1 MNKKTFMIQAVLS
14 ACCIITSCSSDTVN
28 GDNEY
33 FTHGQITY
41 VQEDENKIFFFDNQN
56 GTAMVTY
63 NRKYPIQLNDNNQA
77 KLTTYVG
84 EVTIPAIFTVEG
96 KTYLVTSVDEKA
108 FANNTMLTKLTLPE
122 TITVFGQGSFT
133 NCSAM
138 TDINIPAIIQE
149 IPSACFAQCKKMA
162 TFTLPQQVKTI
173 GPLAFANCANAKTIE
188 LNEGITSIG
197 NRAFLGCT
205 SLTEMTLPSTVNQI
219 GENAFL
225 KASKL
230 TKIHIKATTPPVLTD
245 SLGDYI
251 SEATLFVPTGSKSA
265 YNADKLWS
273 KFKTIEEE

>member
-1 MNKKTFMIQAVLS
+1 MNKKTFIIQAVLC
-14 ACCIITSCSSDTVN
+14 ACCFITSCSNDTVN

-33 FTHGQITY
+33 FTRGQITY

-149 IPSACFAQCKKMA
+149 IPSA
-162 TFTLPQQVKTI
+162 
-173 GPLAFANCANAKTIE
+173 
-188 LNEGITSIG
+188 
-197 NRAFLGCT
+197 
-205 SLTEMTLPSTVNQI
+205 
-219 GENAFL
+219 
-225 KASKL
+225 
-230 TKIHIKATTPPVLTD
+230 
-245 SLGDYI
+245 
-251 SEATLFVPTGSKSA
+251 
-265 YNADKLWS
+265 
-273 KFKTIEEE
+273 

>member
-41 VQEDENKIFFFDNQN
+41 VQEDESKIFFFDNQD

-77 KLTTYVG
+77 KLTTYAG
-84 EVTIPAIFTVEG
+84 EVTIPETFAVEG
-96 KTYLVTSVDEKA
+96 KTYRVTSVDEMA

-133 NCSAM
+133 NCSSM
-138 TDINIPAIIQE
+138 TAVNIPAAIQD

-162 TFTLPQQVKTI
+162 AFTMPEQVKTI
-173 GPLAFANCANAKTIE
+173 GNLAFANCANANKIE
-188 LNEGITSIG
+188 LNEGITTIG
-197 NRAFLGCT
+197 ERAFLGC
-205 SLTEMTLPSTVNQI
+205 SSIKEITLPSTVCKI
-219 GENAFL
+219 GGNAFYR
-225 KASKL
+225 ASKL
-230 TKIHIKATTPPVLTD
+230 TKIHCKATTPPALSD

-251 SEATLFVPTGSKSA
+251 SKATLFVPTGSKSA
-265 YNADKLWS
+265 YEADKLWS
-273 KFKTIEEE
+273 KFNTIEEE

>member
-41 VQEDENKIFFFDNQN
+41 VQEDESKIFFFDNQD

-84 EVTIPAIFTVEG
+84 EVTIPATFAVDG
-96 KTYLVTSVDEKA
+96 KTYRVTSVDEMA

-133 NCSAM
+133 NCSSM
-138 TDINIPAIIQE
+138 TAVNIPAAIQD

-162 TFTLPQQVKTI
+162 AFTMPEQVKTI
-173 GPLAFANCANAKTIE
+173 GNLAFANCANANKIE
-188 LNEGITSIG
+188 LNEGITTIG
-197 NRAFLGCT
+197 ERAFLGC
-205 SLTEMTLPSTVNQI
+205 SSIKEITLPSTVCKI
-219 GENAFL
+219 GGNAFYR
-225 KASKL
+225 ASKL
-230 TKIHIKATTPPVLTD
+230 TKIHCKATTPPALSD

-251 SEATLFVPTGSKSA
+251 SKATLFVPTGSKSA
-265 YNADKLWS
+265 YEADKLWS
-273 KFKTIEEE
+273 KFNTIEEE

>member
-1 MNKKTFMIQAVLS
+1 MNKKTFIIQAVLC
-14 ACCIITSCSSDTVN
+14 ACCFITSCSNDTVN

-33 FTHGQITY
+33 FTRGQITY

-197 NRAFLGCT
+197 NRAFLGCM

-225 KASKL
+225 RASKL

-251 SEATLFVPTGSKSA
+251 SKATLFVPTGSKSA

>member
-41 VQEDENKIFFFDNQN
+41 VQEDENKIFFFDNQD

-77 KLTTYVG
+77 KLTTYAG
-84 EVTIPAIFTVEG
+84 EVTIPATFAVEG
-96 KTYLVTSVDEKA
+96 KTYRVTSVDEMA

-133 NCSAM
+133 NCSSM
-138 TDINIPAIIQE
+138 TAVNIPAAIQD

-162 TFTLPQQVKTI
+162 AFTMPEQVKTI
-173 GPLAFANCANAKTIE
+173 GNLAFANCANANKIE
-188 LNEGITSIG
+188 LNEGITTIG
-197 NRAFLGCT
+197 ERAFLGC
-205 SLTEMTLPSTVNQI
+205 SSIKEITLPSTVCKI
-219 GENAFL
+219 GGNAFYR
-225 KASKL
+225 ASKL
-230 TKIHIKATTPPVLTD
+230 TKIHCKATTPPALSD

-251 SEATLFVPTGSKSA
+251 SKATLFVPTGSKSA
-265 YNADKLWS
+265 YEADKLWS
-273 KFKTIEEE
+273 KFNTIEEE

>member
-1 MNKKTFMIQAVLS
+1 MNKKTFIIQAVLC
-14 ACCIITSCSSDTVN
+14 ACCFITSCSNDTVN

-33 FTHGQITY
+33 FTRGQITY
-41 VQEDENKIFFFDNQN
+41 VQEDENKIFFFDNQD

>member
-1 MNKKTFMIQAVLS
+1 MNKKTFIIQAVLC
-14 ACCIITSCSSDTVN
+14 ACCFITSCSNDTVN

>member
-1 MNKKTFMIQAVLS
+1 MNKKTFIIQAVLC
-14 ACCIITSCSSDTVN
+14 ACCFITSCSNDTVN

-33 FTHGQITY
+33 FTRGQITY
-41 VQEDENKIFFFDNQN
+41 VQEDENKIFFFDNQD

-251 SEATLFVPTGSKSA
+251 SKATLFVPTGSKSA
-265 YNADKLWS
+265 YEADKLWS

>member
-41 VQEDENKIFFFDNQN
+41 VQEDENKIFFFDNQD

-77 KLTTYVG
+77 KLTTYAG
-84 EVTIPAIFTVEG
+84 EVTIPETFAVEG
-96 KTYLVTSVDEKA
+96 KTYRVTSVDEMA
-108 FANNTMLTKLTLPE
+108 FANNTTLTKLTLPE
-122 TITVFGQGSFT
+122 SITAFGKGAFT
-133 NCSAM
+133 NCSAL
-138 TDINIPAIIQE
+138 TDINIPSTIQD

-162 TFTLPQQVKTI
+162 AFTMPEQVKTI
-173 GPLAFANCANAKTIE
+173 GNLAFANCANANKIE
-188 LNEGITSIG
+188 LNEGITTIG
-197 NRAFLGCT
+197 ERAFLGC
-205 SLTEMTLPSTVNQI
+205 SSIKEITLPSTVCKI
-219 GENAFL
+219 GGNAFYR
-225 KASKL
+225 ASKL
-230 TKIHIKATTPPVLTD
+230 TKIHCKATTPPALSD

-251 SEATLFVPTGSKSA
+251 SKATLFVPTGSKSA
-265 YNADKLWS
+265 YEADKLWS

>member
-1 MNKKTFMIQAVLS
+1 MNKKTFIIQAVLC
-14 ACCIITSCSSDTVN
+14 ACCFITSCSNDTVN

-33 FTHGQITY
+33 FTRGQITY

-205 SLTEMTLPSTVNQI
+205 SVTEMTLPSTVNQI

>member
-1 MNKKTFMIQAVLS
+1 MNKKTFMIQAILA
-14 ACCIITSCSSDTVN
+14 ACCIITSCSSDTVDGN
-28 GDNEY
+28 KEY

-133 NCSAM
+133 NCSAL

-225 KASKL
+225 RASKL

-251 SEATLFVPTGSKSA
+251 SKATLFVPTGSKSA
-265 YNADKLWS
+265 YEADKLWS

>member
-1 MNKKTFMIQAVLS
+1 MNKKTFIIQAVLC
-14 ACCIITSCSSDTVN
+14 ACCFITSCSNDTVN

-33 FTHGQITY
+33 FTRGQITY

-251 SEATLFVPTGSKSA
+251 SKATLFVPTGSKSA
-265 YNADKLWS
+265 YEADKLWS

>member
-1 MNKKTFMIQAVLS
+1 MNKKTFIIQAVLC
-14 ACCIITSCSSDTVN
+14 ACCFITSCSNDTVN

-33 FTHGQITY
+33 FTRGQITY

-225 KASKL
+225 RASKL

-251 SEATLFVPTGSKSA
+251 SKATLFVPTGSKSA
-265 YNADKLWS
+265 YEADKLWS

>member
-1 MNKKTFMIQAVLS
+1 MNKKTFIIQAVLC
-14 ACCIITSCSSDTVN
+14 ACCFITSCSNDTVN

-33 FTHGQITY
+33 FTRGQITY

-162 TFTLPQQVKTI
+162 TFTQPQQVKTI

>member
-41 VQEDENKIFFFDNQN
+41 VQEDENKIFFFDNQD

-77 KLTTYVG
+77 KLTTYAG
-84 EVTIPAIFTVEG
+84 EVTIPETFAVEG
-96 KTYLVTSVDEKA
+96 KTYRVTSVDEMA

-133 NCSAM
+133 NCSSM
-138 TDINIPAIIQE
+138 TAVNIPAAIQD

-162 TFTLPQQVKTI
+162 AFTMPEQVKTI
-173 GPLAFANCANAKTIE
+173 GNLAFANCANANKIE
-188 LNEGITSIG
+188 LNEGITTIG
-197 NRAFLGCT
+197 ERAFLGC
-205 SLTEMTLPSTVNQI
+205 SSIKEITLPSTVCKI
-219 GENAFL
+219 GGNAFYR
-225 KASKL
+225 ASKL
-230 TKIHIKATTPPVLTD
+230 TKIHCKATTPPALSD

-251 SEATLFVPTGSKSA
+251 SKATLFVPTGSKSA
-265 YNADKLWS
+265 YEADKLWS
-273 KFKTIEEE
+273 KFNTIEEE

>member
-1 MNKKTFMIQAVLS
+1 MNKKTFIIQAVLC
-14 ACCIITSCSSDTVN
+14 ACCFITSCSNDTVN

-33 FTHGQITY
+33 FTRGQITY

-205 SLTEMTLPSTVNQI
+205 SLTEMTLQAP
-219 GENAFL
+219 
-225 KASKL
+225 
-230 TKIHIKATTPPVLTD
+230 
-245 SLGDYI
+245 
-251 SEATLFVPTGSKSA
+251 
-265 YNADKLWS
+265 
-273 KFKTIEEE
+273 